1 MLTIRLAVSLICMLL
16 FALAGISQATDSCS
30 DLTDAR
36 VTVISDTPNIQC
48 QAVEGANITGMSWLA
63 ADAIRAVDIWGWD
76 EFDAEICFAGFGSIR
91 FSDATTIPRTEV
103 ALDHAT
109 RDNVTCARFSHP
121 GTAML
126 MPEQTMG
133 MMEMD
138 LRPEMS
144 MDSYTSLVSLEG
156 CLLSTTPYYNVVFRA
171 TPGGDDI
178 GRVKYGTV
186 KESMARTPNWFMV
199 EHDGVYGWISAHWV
213 IAEGDCA

>member
-1 MLTIRLAVSLICMLL
+1 MFRIKLAVSLFCILL
-16 FALAGISQATDSCS
+16 FALAGISQASDSCS
-30 DLTDAR
+30 NLTDAR

-48 QAVEGANITGMSWLA
+48 QEVEGANITGLSWLA
-63 ADAIRAVDIWGWD
+63 ADAIRAVDIWGWN
-76 EFDAEICFAGFGSIR
+76 EFEAEVCFAGFGSIR
-91 FSDATTIPRTEV
+91 FSDATTIPRMEV
-103 ALDHAT
+103 ALDHVT

-133 MMEMD
+133 MMAMD
-138 LRPEMS
+138 VAPEMS
-144 MDSYTSLVSLEG
+144 MDSYTSQISLEG
-156 CLLSTTPYYNVVFRA
+156 CMVFSPIYNVVFRA

-213 IAEGDCA
+213 MAEGNCG

>member
-1 MLTIRLAVSLICMLL
+1 MTRTKLAISLICILL
-16 FALAGISQATDSCS
+16 FAVAGISQAGDSCS

-36 VTVISDTPNIQC
+36 VTVFSNTPNISC

-63 ADAIRAVDIWGWD
+63 ADAIRAVDIWGWN
-76 EFDAEICFAGFGSIR
+76 EFEAEVCFAGFGSIR
-91 FSDATTIPRTEV
+91 FADATSGPRMEV
-103 ALDHAT
+103 ALEHVT
-109 RDNVTCARFSHP
+109 RDNVTCAMIGHP

-138 LRPEMS
+138 SSPEMS
-144 MDSYTSLVSLEG
+144 MDSYNSMVSLEG
-156 CLLSTTPYYNVVFRA
+156 CTVFSPIYNVVFRA

-213 IAEGDCA
+213 DAVGNCG